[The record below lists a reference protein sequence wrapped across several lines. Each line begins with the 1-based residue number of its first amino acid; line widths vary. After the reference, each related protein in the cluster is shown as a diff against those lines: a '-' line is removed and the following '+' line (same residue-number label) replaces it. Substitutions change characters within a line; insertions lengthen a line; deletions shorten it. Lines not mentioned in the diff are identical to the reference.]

1 MINIKDKTSS
11 STIHIA
17 NTGVEKSDST
27 TTYTYTQVMNEIREE
42 LNKISTRMNTIV
54 PNEINEQTIAQINE
68 KLDTIINI
76 LTGMNND

>member
-1 MINIKDKTSS
+1 MITIKDKTSS

-17 NTGVEKSDST
+17 NTGVENSDST
-27 TTYTYTQVMNEIREE
+27 TTHTYTQVMNEIREE
-42 LNKISTRMNTIV
+42 LNKISTRMSTIV

-68 KLDTIINI
+68 KLDTIISI